1 MWPGEQ
7 LRVPRPGTP
16 SHTHARHTALRLGLL
31 HTHRHGARACTP
43 SAHGHVC
50 TPRPRFPLR
59 LLSAT
64 AAFTSPGSGD
74 SRTVGFLREMRA
86 RERPC
91 PGPQWGSA
99 PLTWGASMEPPRGT
113 RVCWASALQIK
124 PVEFTVHAVVTTSD
138 LELVPSELD
147 FGYCTIHE
155 AVRAPV
161 RLCNHSLLP
170 QEFGFVGLP
179 KVPCAWGHGAGSG
192 RSGDRPG
199 ICSPSPGG
207 LTPPWTPRPLP
218 GPPASALSPRAP
230 SPPHPA
236 PLAPSLWPA
245 VLQSPRPRSAPSR
258 QFPCLPGPSGQL
270 RLGPSLAIRTP
281 PRLSTQTPP
290 SCHTCATHRHEH
302 ARAHMHSRMLHTCG
316 HTTQTRN
323 TRVLTHMH
331 AHTHVRTFTCMHSH
345 TDILTCIHTCVQT
358 HMQTGSHTCAHVLR
372 VCR

>member
-7 LRVPRPGTP
+7 LRVLPRPGAP
-16 SHTHARHTALRLGLL
+16 SHTHARHTALRLGLF

-99 PLTWGASMEPPRGT
+99 PLPWGASMEPPRGT

-199 ICSPSPGG
+199 ICRPSPGG

-218 GPPASALSPRAP
+218 GTPASALSPRP
-230 SPPHPA
+230 SPHPRGPRHLLTLPLSPLLSGPPCCGTPGRA
-236 PLAPSLWPA
+236 PPLPA
-245 VLQSPRPRSAPSR
+245 S
-258 QFPCLPGPSGQL
+258 
-270 RLGPSLAIRTP
+270 SLACLALR
-281 PRLSTQTPP
+281 
-290 SCHTCATHRHEH
+290 
-302 ARAHMHSRMLHTCG
+302 
-316 HTTQTRN
+316 
-323 TRVLTHMH
+323 
-331 AHTHVRTFTCMHSH
+331 
-345 TDILTCIHTCVQT
+345 
-358 HMQTGSHTCAHVLR
+358 GS
-372 VCR
+372 